1 MYDFNCRA
9 SRLINTSYKQ
19 VDSALKIFIDYIE
32 NTDIINDYINT
43 CNRENFN
50 VENEVKDVQ
59 QSYGRYIFDLG
70 NTVEEEVFSSYKILK
85 YIVDNNCDITMLGR
99 GYSHSNKYQ
108 DIVKEFNHGLSLILI
123 QHIEAYLRKI
133 IISMG
138 YDEEVTYMIT
148 VHGGQVNISKD
159 NSTINA
165 TQNNNGSNI
174 DELMRLV
181 SSIKALLDDTI
192 PEDEKELINDNIEA
206 IQEQLKNDKPKKGLI
221 KTCINGLNSAILGIP
236 NAIELCEN
244 LKIFINYIQ
253 QQIH

>member
-1 MYDFNCRA
+1 M
-9 SRLINTSYKQ
+9 
-19 VDSALKIFIDYIE
+19 
-32 NTDIINDYINT
+32 
-43 CNRENFN
+43 
-50 VENEVKDVQ
+50 
-59 QSYGRYIFDLG
+59 
-70 NTVEEEVFSSYKILK
+70 
-85 YIVDNNCDITMLGR
+85 VDNNPPYNKRNIGTRYENIAVEYLLSQGHTIIKRNYRTRLGEIDI
-99 GYSHSNKYQ
+99 
-108 DIVKEFNHGLSLILI
+108 
-123 QHIEAYLRKI
+123 
-133 IISMG
+133 
-138 YDEEVTYMIT
+138 
-148 VHGGQVNISKD
+148 ISKD

-253 QQIH
+253 QQIN

>member
-1 MYDFNCRA
+1 
-9 SRLINTSYKQ
+9 
-19 VDSALKIFIDYIE
+19 
-32 NTDIINDYINT
+32 
-43 CNRENFN
+43 
-50 VENEVKDVQ
+50 
-59 QSYGRYIFDLG
+59 
-70 NTVEEEVFSSYKILK
+70 
-85 YIVDNNCDITMLGR
+85 
-99 GYSHSNKYQ
+99 
-108 DIVKEFNHGLSLILI
+108 
-123 QHIEAYLRKI
+123 
-133 IISMG
+133 
-138 YDEEVTYMIT
+138 MIT

-206 IQEQLKNDKPKKGLI
+206 IQEQLKNDKPKTGLI

-253 QQIH
+253 QQIN